1 MSLVA
6 SLLERTSRTFALSI
20 PMLPMPT
27 QREIAVAYLL
37 FRIADTFEDEPWWD
51 LPERVDGL
59 RGLAIAVG
67 DPDSECAFTPPAPR
81 AGVDT
86 HDGYAELLDQSAA
99 VLGAWRELDADAAAS
114 IARHLIR
121 TIDGMV
127 SHLERGQTPRTI
139 PEVQRYCYYV
149 AGIVG
154 ELCTDLF
161 WRAAPENAPERSRAE
176 LDQLAG
182 TFGEGLQLVNIL
194 RDEHMDADDGR
205 CFLPD
210 DADRNELFLIAA
222 ADMDAA
228 CRYVGALERTGFDR
242 GIVAFNALNTMLAI
256 RTLALVRERGAGA
269 KLGRDEVVR
278 IVTDVQ
284 SAADARTAA
293 ALLTEA
299 VRGVPAG

>member
-37 FRIADTFEDEPWWD
+37 FRVADTFEDEPWWD
-51 LPERVDGL
+51 LPERIEGL

-67 DPDSECAFTPPAPR
+67 DHASEHNFTPPAPR
-81 AGVDT
+81 AGVET
-86 HDGYAELLDQSAA
+86 HDGYAELLDQSSA
-99 VLGAWRELDADAAAS
+99 VLGAWRELDPDAARS
-114 IARHLIR
+114 IAKHLIR
-121 TIDGMV
+121 TIDGMAA
-127 SHLERGQTPRTI
+127 HLERGQAPRTI

-161 WRAAPENAPERSRAE
+161 WRAAPEGAPPRARAE

-210 DADRNELFLIAA
+210 DADRRELFSIAA
-222 ADMDAA
+222 TDLDAA
-228 CRYVGALERTGFDR
+228 CRYVGILETAGFDP
-242 GIVAFNALNTMLAI
+242 GIVAFNALNTLLAI
-256 RTLALVRERGAGA
+256 RTLALVREQGAGA
-269 KLGRDEVVR
+269 KLGRDEVGR
-278 IVTDVQ
+278 IVKDVQ
-284 SAADARTAA
+284 AAATARTARELLADA
-293 ALLTEA
+293 A
-299 VRGVPAG
+299 RGVPAS